1 MSERQADD
9 LPAVEPRDFRNTIGL
24 FATGITVVAVQVG
37 DNVHAMTANAIAS
50 LSLDPPLVMVGV
62 SRTAK
67 MAAQLETGRLF
78 SINILRAE
86 QQAVSN
92 HFAGRPADSTEPPFA
107 FEAWVGTPRLRQ
119 CAAAIACRVEEQM
132 PGGDHW
138 IVLGRVLAG
147 HQEPGA
153 KLPLV
158 FFGGKYRQL
167 APMEAPAPDLAD
179 DVPVQIFYDPW

>member
-1 MSERQADD
+1 MSERQADE
-9 LPAVEPRDFRNTIGL
+9 LPAVEPRAYRNTIGL
-24 FATGITVVAVQVG
+24 FATGVTVVAVQVG

-92 HFAGRPADSTEPPFA
+92 HFAGRPADGAAPLVQFDP
-107 FEAWVGTPRLRQ
+107 WVGTPRLR
-119 CAAAIACRVEEQM
+119 AC
-132 PGGDHW
+132 
-138 IVLGRVLAG
+138 
-147 HQEPGA
+147 
-153 KLPLV
+153 
-158 FFGGKYRQL
+158 
-167 APMEAPAPDLAD
+167 
-179 DVPVQIFYDPW
+179 